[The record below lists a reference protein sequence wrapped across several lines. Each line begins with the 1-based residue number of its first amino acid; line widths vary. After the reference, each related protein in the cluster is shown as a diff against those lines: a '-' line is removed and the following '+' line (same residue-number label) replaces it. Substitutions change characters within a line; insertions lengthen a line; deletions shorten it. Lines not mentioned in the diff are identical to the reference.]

1 MADAIDCKPKL
12 ASDVPVAIVDSAS
25 KSKPVLKPPLS
36 NAEHISDG
44 LVLNSCTNVT
54 INVGTVGQSL
64 LMKPTK
70 WQFPWSLSLKKN
82 KKLKKE
88 RKKQDNKEEE

>member
-25 KSKPVLKPPLS
+25 KSKPVLKPLLS

-70 WQFPWSLSLKKN
+70 RQFPWSLSLKKN

-88 RKKQDNKEEE
+88 RKEQDNKEN